1 MTAAHEVLPKPS
13 LLSMLSSGGGGAG
26 LQRRVSQLFF
36 FVVLTGITIATVC
49 SQSLVQADPH
59 RFATVPAL
67 AVSASDGKE
76 IGAVHYI
83 VIQLD
88 RDPQRKGP
96 TVLFSE
102 RSKGTAVDEE
112 WKEGVRVAVSAAAAT
127 LGEDSRNWTITI
139 KNRSY
144 SNLTQGPSASSAVAI
159 GIMAAARGETLRP
172 GVALTGA
179 ITANGG
185 IDEVGG
191 LPGKLEG
198 AAMANMHTLLVPKG
212 QARTE
217 EWDLPQLGRLRN
229 ITVIEVG
236 SLREA
241 YELMTGK
248 QR

>member
-1 MTAAHEVLPKPS
+1 LQQQINRTFVL
-13 LLSMLSSGGGGAG
+13 
-26 LQRRVSQLFF
+26 
-36 FVVLTGITIATVC
+36 VVLTGIAIAPI
-49 SQSLVQADPH
+49 SPPFPLLADPH

-67 AVSASDGKE
+67 AVSAVDGKE
-76 IGAVHYI
+76 IGGVHYI

-102 RSKGTAVDEE
+102 RAKGTAVDNE
-112 WKEGVRVAVSAAAAT
+112 WKEGVHAAVSAAAIT
-127 LGEDSRNWTITI
+127 LGEDPRAWTITI
-139 KNRSY
+139 KNSTY
-144 SNLTQGPSASSAVAI
+144 SSLTQGPSASSAVAI
-159 GIMAAARGETLRP
+159 GIMAASRGDVLRP

-179 ITANGG
+179 IASDGS

-198 AAMANMHTLLVPKG
+198 AAMAHMHTLLVPKG
-212 QARTE
+212 QARTD
-217 EWDLPQLGRLRN
+217 EWDLLQLGKLRN

-236 SLREA
+236 SIREA

-248 QR
+248 QL

>member
-1 MTAAHEVLPKPS
+1 
-13 LLSMLSSGGGGAG
+13 MLMWDGRGAE
-26 LQRRVSQLFF
+26 LQRRASQVFF
-36 FVVLTGITIATVC
+36 LVVLTAITIEAVG
-49 SQSLVQADPH
+49 SQSLAQADPH
-59 RFATVPAL
+59 RFATVPAI
-67 AVSASDGKE
+67 AVSSVDGKE
-76 IGAVHYI
+76 IGGVHYI

-102 RSKGTAVDEE
+102 RAKGAAVDEE
-112 WKEGVRVAVSAAAAT
+112 WKEGVRVAVSAAAVT
-127 LGEDSRNWTITI
+127 LGEDSRTWTITI
-139 KNRSY
+139 KNRTY
-144 SNLTQGPSASSAVAI
+144 SSLTQGPSASSAVAI
-159 GIMAAARGETLRP
+159 GIMAASRGDMLRP

-179 ITANGG
+179 IAPDGS

-217 EWDLPQLGRLRN
+217 EWDLLQLGRLRN

-236 SLREA
+236 SIREA

-248 QR
+248 QL

>member
-1 MTAAHEVLPKPS
+1 
-13 LLSMLSSGGGGAG
+13 MLVWDGRGAE
-26 LQRRVSQLFF
+26 LQRRVGQTFF
-36 FVVLTGITIATVC
+36 LAVLAASTIEAVC

-59 RFATVPAL
+59 RFATVPAV
-67 AVSASDGKE
+67 AVSSVEGKE
-76 IGAVHYI
+76 IGGVHYI

-102 RSKGTAVDEE
+102 RAKGAAVDEE
-112 WKEGVRVAVSAAAAT
+112 WKEGVRVAVTAAATT
-127 LGEDSRNWTITI
+127 LGEDARTWTITI
-139 KNRSY
+139 KNSTY

-159 GIMAAARGETLRP
+159 GIMAALRGDVLRP

-179 ITANGG
+179 IGSDG
-185 IDEVGG
+185 SIDEVGG

-212 QARTE
+212 QARTD
-217 EWDLPQLGRLRN
+217 EWDLLQLGKLRN
-229 ITVIEVG
+229 VTVIEVG
-236 SLREA
+236 SIREA

-248 QR
+248 HL